1 MVIMIHDDLLTHQMR
16 GFLVHTSAFHQG
28 VLGSNPIAA
37 RKSCE
42 VYPGLGILQTVDC
55 RPSISL
61 KKCLGQLQNI
71 INIKWV
77 ISAPIFC

>member
-1 MVIMIHDDLLTHQMR
+1 MVLMIHVNLLTQQMHDY
-16 GFLVHTSAFHQG
+16 LVCTSAFRQG

-37 RKSCE
+37 RKSRE

-55 RPSISL
+55 CPSISL